1 MLSSVSLFATAN
13 AGELNVSGTAK
24 ATYNIQSGK
33 TNAGKGLG
41 VTNELNFTAA
51 GELDNGYTWSYSMEL
66 DPGAVADTGDTTGE
80 QSQSAHNDDT
90 KMTLSTPYGTVG
102 VFISEGGLDVEDAA
116 SQSVYARPTDMGDPS
131 STVDNYTIDSYN
143 NIQYH
148 TPADLLPFSTSFKIA
163 YASDLTDAYG
173 SGNNAGA
180 VSTVATD
187 FVGENATEMQIKTS
201 PIDGLNIGASY
212 FEFDGTGMAKNDQ
225 EAESGAYYATY
236 ATGPVSVGYS
246 KAYRSEIIA
255 DAGFAT
261 TTNVDYYDQDN
272 ISIAY
277 AATDDISV
285 SYERESSERV
295 LVNSTTMEQESDAIQ
310 VAYTMGGMTLAVS
323 HGSHDNNG
331 YVQDANTEQTLFA
344 VTMAF

>member
-1 MLSSVSLFATAN
+1 
-13 AGELNVSGTAK
+13 
-24 ATYNIQSGK
+24 
-33 TNAGKGLG
+33 
-41 VTNELNFTAA
+41 
-51 GELDNGYTWSYSMEL
+51 
-66 DPGAVADTGDTTGE
+66 
-80 QSQSAHNDDT
+80 
-90 KMTLSTPYGTVG
+90 
-102 VFISEGGLDVEDAA
+102 
-116 SQSVYARPTDMGDPS
+116 
-131 STVDNYTIDSYN
+131 
-143 NIQYH
+143 
-148 TPADLLPFSTSFKIA
+148 
-163 YASDLTDAYG
+163 
-173 SGNNAGA
+173 
-180 VSTVATD
+180 
-187 FVGENATEMQIKTS
+187 MQIKTS

-272 ISIAY
+272 VSIAY

-295 LVNSTTMEQESDAIQ
+295 LVNSTTTEQESDAIQ